1 MAGDW
6 NSPITSSPLSS
17 TPKRDPMSRR
27 NSETR
32 IVLQLDPRVALE
44 AIILNRLE
52 RTPTGRRHEWLRNLL
67 LVGFRIECQVLQG
80 STQSRDTLTPTRN
93 FTWNPRTLKPAD
105 PSESLK
111 PADVAS
117 TRTTPIV
124 NTKPFAM
131 LARVIGHDASARQAL
146 SR

>member
-1 MAGDW
+1 MGDW
-6 NSPITSSPLSS
+6 NSPISSPPLSS
-17 TPKRDPMSRR
+17 TLKRDPMSRR

-52 RTPTGRRHEWLRNLL
+52 RTPTGRRHEWLRSLL

-80 STQSRDTLTPTRN
+80 SMQSRTTLTSTRN

-105 PSESLK
+105 PSEPLK
-111 PADVAS
+111 PADVVLTQS
-117 TRTTPIV
+117 TPSLEA
-124 NTKPFAM
+124 KPFAM
-131 LARVIGHDASARQAL
+131 LARVIGHDASVRQAH
-146 SR
+146 SC